1 MNRIL
6 EIAKAN
12 KEESN
17 RREERRKKIQQKK
30 EDRKEKVQNRR
41 SYRLEKIKEVTA
53 KAYAVA
59 KKRKWLVFMMGLGI
73 IIYFIITSGGGFS
86 FVGIVETVLTTV
98 IFRKGKIK
106 C

>member
-17 RREERRKKIQQKK
+17 RREERRKKIQQRK
-30 EDRKEKVQNRR
+30 EGRKEKVENRR

-59 KKRKWLVFMMGLGI
+59 KKRKWLVFLIGIGLIAYLVISNGGLGL
-73 IIYFIITSGGGFS
+73 GGILDK
-86 FVGIVETVLTTV
+86 V
-98 IFRKGKIK
+98 KGLF
-106 C
+106 